1 MAKFYLLKRGFT
13 DVADANT
20 TLLNLNESVSMLQ
33 ELGFFNYVLP
43 LGIFFVILYGILDQ
57 YKIISK
63 DKRVNALA
71 SILISSF
78 ILLYAYVNNLEWFF
92 SLFYTKMSVAI
103 IVLLFA
109 VTLAVFVF
117 KALEQNA
124 VIPKGK
130 EKVWSSI
137 IIIMSVLIINGAFI
151 NAPAPLGEWASEVSG
166 IVVAFGIIGGILS
179 WFISGKGGEE

>member
-1 MAKFYLLKRGFT
+1 MAEL
-13 DVADANT
+13 NT
-20 TLLNLNESVSMLQ
+20 TMINLNESVGLLQ
-33 ELGFFNYVLP
+33 EIGFFNYVLP

-63 DKRVNALA
+63 DKKINALA

-78 ILLYAYVNNLEWFF
+78 ILLYAYTNNLEWFF

-109 VTLAVFVF
+109 VTMAVFVF
-117 KALEQNA
+117 KALKDNS
-124 VIPKGK
+124 VIPEGK

-137 IIIMSVLIINGAFI
+137 IIVMSVLIINGAFS

-166 IVVAFGIIGGILS
+166 LVVAMGIIGAVIAA
-179 WFISGKGGEE
+179 FVSGKSE